1 VRGSGPRLSFRVAV
15 QLSVRDLS
23 HAFGGRPLFSGVTFT
38 LSDGDRVGLIGPNG
52 TGKSTLLKILA
63 GELAADRG
71 EVARRTGLRIAYLAQ
86 VPEFSDATVRA
97 AVQAGLGR
105 RQHDGFEDEGRVDE
119 WLNRLELDPDAA
131 IAKLSGGWQKR
142 VALARALVT
151 DPELLL
157 LDEPTNHLDLESILW
172 LERFLAGARFA
183 TLTVTHDRLFLQRIS
198 NRILELDRRNAGGLI
213 DVAGDYAAYVE
224 HKAQAM
230 ASQEQREQAL
240 RNTLRRET
248 EWLRRSPSARSTKQ
262 NARIERAGAIADEVA
277 ELTTRNRTGSVG
289 LDFQARDPN
298 ESRPK
303 RLIEARNISKSF
315 GDQLVFG
322 GVSLFIGPKTRLGL
336 LGPNGSGKSTLLRAL
351 TGEDP
356 PTTGEVLRADNLKVA
371 TFEQNRGSLDPSRT
385 LADTVSPDGDF
396 VQFRGAHVHRN
407 GYLERFLFKPDQM
420 RQPVG
425 SLSGGEQSRLLLAR
439 LMLSPANVLVL
450 DEPTNDLDLPTLTVL
465 EEALS
470 SFEGAVL
477 LVTHDRYFLDQVAT
491 DLIAFHTAPA
501 ERGKITAFAD
511 LSQWEAWHAER
522 QASARAAPTT
532 KSQAK
537 SEPAPAPKPRKKLSY
552 SEQRDYDTIEGR
564 ILEAESRLQTLEA
577 ELAHPD
583 VVSNASRLI
592 ELSTR
597 IAELRLEIDRMYTRW
612 AELEALVKPP
622 S

>member
-1 VRGSGPRLSFRVAV
+1 
-15 QLSVRDLS
+15 
-23 HAFGGRPLFSGVTFT
+23 
-38 LSDGDRVGLIGPNG
+38 
-52 TGKSTLLKILA
+52 
-63 GELAADRG
+63 
-71 EVARRTGLRIAYLAQ
+71 
-86 VPEFSDATVRA
+86 
-97 AVQAGLGR
+97 
-105 RQHDGFEDEGRVDE
+105 
-119 WLNRLELDPDAA
+119 
-131 IAKLSGGWQKR
+131 
-142 VALARALVT
+142 
-151 DPELLL
+151 
-157 LDEPTNHLDLESILW
+157 
-172 LERFLAGARFA
+172 
-183 TLTVTHDRLFLQRIS
+183 
-198 NRILELDRRNAGGLI
+198 
-213 DVAGDYAAYVE
+213 
-224 HKAQAM
+224 
-230 ASQEQREQAL
+230 
-240 RNTLRRET
+240 
-248 EWLRRSPSARSTKQ
+248 
-262 NARIERAGAIADEVA
+262 
-277 ELTTRNRTGSVG
+277 
-289 LDFQARDPN
+289 
-298 ESRPK
+298 
-303 RLIEARNISKSF
+303 
-315 GDQLVFG
+315 
-322 GVSLFIGPKTRLGL
+322 
-336 LGPNGSGKSTLLRAL
+336 LLRAL

-396 VQFRGAHVHRN
+396 VHFRGAHVHRN

-470 SFEGAVL
+470 SFDGAVL

-501 ERGKITAFAD
+501 ERGKVTAFAD
-511 LSQWEAWHAER
+511 LSQWEAWHTER
-522 QASARAAPTT
+522 QSSARAVPTT
-532 KSQAK
+532 KGHAK
-537 SEPAPAPKPRKKLSY
+537 SEPAPAPKLRKKLSY

-592 ELSTR
+592 ELSAR

>member
-1 VRGSGPRLSFRVAV
+1 
-15 QLSVRDLS
+15 
-23 HAFGGRPLFSGVTFT
+23 
-38 LSDGDRVGLIGPNG
+38 
-52 TGKSTLLKILA
+52 
-63 GELAADRG
+63 
-71 EVARRTGLRIAYLAQ
+71 
-86 VPEFSDATVRA
+86 
-97 AVQAGLGR
+97 
-105 RQHDGFEDEGRVDE
+105 
-119 WLNRLELDPDAA
+119 
-131 IAKLSGGWQKR
+131 
-142 VALARALVT
+142 
-151 DPELLL
+151 
-157 LDEPTNHLDLESILW
+157 
-172 LERFLAGARFA
+172 
-183 TLTVTHDRLFLQRIS
+183 
-198 NRILELDRRNAGGLI
+198 
-213 DVAGDYAAYVE
+213 
-224 HKAQAM
+224 
-230 ASQEQREQAL
+230 
-240 RNTLRRET
+240 
-248 EWLRRSPSARSTKQ
+248 
-262 NARIERAGAIADEVA
+262 
-277 ELTTRNRTGSVG
+277 
-289 LDFQARDPN
+289 
-298 ESRPK
+298 
-303 RLIEARNISKSF
+303 
-315 GDQLVFG
+315 
-322 GVSLFIGPKTRLGL
+322 
-336 LGPNGSGKSTLLRAL
+336 
-351 TGEDP
+351 
-356 PTTGEVLRADNLKVA
+356 
-371 TFEQNRGSLDPSRT
+371 
-385 LADTVSPDGDF
+385 
-396 VQFRGAHVHRN
+396 
-407 GYLERFLFKPDQM
+407 
-420 RQPVG
+420 
-425 SLSGGEQSRLLLAR
+425 
-439 LMLSPANVLVL
+439 VL